1 MDKNKKRMDKTDSF
15 AKNIRVRRRE
25 NVSGICTIRIYLPNT
40 QARASVQSRT
50 VLRMVST
57 SSTP

>member
-1 MDKNKKRMDKTDSF
+1 MDKNKKQMDKTDAF
-15 AKNIRVRRRE
+15 AENIQVRRRE

-40 QARASVQSRT
+40 QARDSVQSRT